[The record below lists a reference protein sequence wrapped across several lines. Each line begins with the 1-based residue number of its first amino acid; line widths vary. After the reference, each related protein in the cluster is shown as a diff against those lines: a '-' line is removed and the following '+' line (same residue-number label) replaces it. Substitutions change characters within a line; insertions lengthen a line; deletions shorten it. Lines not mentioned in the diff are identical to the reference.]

1 MKKPPLKKFYDLIR
15 EIINYT
21 TIVNASHDHDDEG
34 EKRENNT
41 SPPPPLIR
49 ENIEHVTKPT
59 TENLDPCSG
68 KYIYAYDLPSIFN
81 EDLVKSC
88 KSLNKWFDMCPYL
101 SNLGLGKRVI
111 EKTKKKVLLK
121 NSWYVTNQFSLE
133 VIFHQIMK
141 HYKCLTND
149 SSIASAIYVPYYPG
163 LDVGQ
168 YLWVCNVTMRDDRP
182 KKLANWL
189 GQQDE
194 WKKMLGKDHFMV
206 GGRIGFDFRRRTENS
221 SDWGTSLM
229 FLPETINMA
238 FLPLE
243 TSTYENDF
251 PIPYPTY
258 FHPSNDKEILQWQER
273 MRRMKRTHLFSFAG
287 APRPNATKSI
297 RSDLIQHCQS
307 SKSCKLLNCYV
318 KNENK
323 CDDPVHVMQ
332 VFQSS
337 VFCLQP
343 PGDSYTRRSTFDSI
357 LGGCIPVFFN
367 QNSAYKQYFWHLP
380 KNGSTYSVF
389 ISEELVKTN
398 TTIIHDTLSSFSK
411 QQVLAM
417 REEVIRIIP
426 RVSYRKPGSRL
437 EIIEDA
443 FDVAVKSVLERIE
456 GIRRKEFL

>member
-1 MKKPPLKKFYDLIR
+1 MKKPPLKKFYDLIWFVLLTTFVLY
-15 EIINYT
+15 ISMLLLNYYKPLSNYR
-21 TIVNASHDHDDEG
+21 ISFLFL
-34 EKRENNT
+34 NNHT
-41 SPPPPLIR
+41 Q
-49 ENIEHVTKPT
+49 VQKPS
-59 TENLDPCSG
+59 NPCSG

-81 EDLVKSC
+81 EDLVKGC

-111 EKTKKKVLLK
+111 EKTKRKVLLK

-141 HYKCLTND
+141 DYKCLTND
-149 SSIASAIYVPYYPG
+149 SSIASAIYVPYYAG

-168 YLWVCNVTMRDDRP
+168 YLWEYNVTMRDSTP

-189 GQQDE
+189 GEQVE

-221 SDWGTSLM
+221 SDWGTKLM
-229 FLPETINMA
+229 FLAETSNMS

-258 FHPSNDKEILQWQER
+258 FHPSKDKEIHHWQER
-273 MRRMKRTHLFSFAG
+273 MRRMKRTNLFSFAG
-287 APRPNATKSI
+287 APRPNSTYSI
-297 RSDLIQHCQS
+297 RSVLIQHCQS
-307 SKSCKLLNCYV
+307 YNKSCKLLNCYV
-318 KNENK
+318 NNQNK
-323 CDDPVHVMQ
+323 CDDPVHVMK

-367 QNSAYKQYFWHLP
+367 QNSAYKQYLWHLP

-389 ISEELVKTN
+389 ISEEDVKRN
-398 TTIIHDTLSSFSK
+398 RTIIHDTLSSFSK
-411 QQVLAM
+411 KQVLAM

-426 RVSYRKPGSRL
+426 RISYRKPGSRL